1 MANNKNTGPDATE
14 QSDRKLRRACD
25 WVEQQLD
32 DRWPSRGRANQ
43 VDREWPPRDVVSRH
57 GRLEQYRKW
66 PSARS

>member
-1 MANNKNTGPDATE
+1 MTNIRRDITDQADN
-14 QSDRKLRRACD
+14 KLRRGID
-25 WVEQQLD
+25 WVEQGYD